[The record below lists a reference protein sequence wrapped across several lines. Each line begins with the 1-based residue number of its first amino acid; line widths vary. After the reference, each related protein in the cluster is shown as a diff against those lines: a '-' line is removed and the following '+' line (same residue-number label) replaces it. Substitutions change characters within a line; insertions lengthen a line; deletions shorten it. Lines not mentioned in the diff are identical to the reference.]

1 MNKLGINNKYKEEE
15 IQRVRKISRF
25 FINNLKQLL
34 LYLALE
40 SD

>member
-1 MNKLGINNKYKEEE
+1 MNKLGINNKYKEGE